1 MRLVFLAILALILSL
16 SALPQGAM
24 AAAPA
29 HGCAAG
35 ASHMAAPV
43 TEAKAP
49 ASSCAQLALCTLAL
63 VPEEVAFAAHFV
75 LRPSHVV
82 PATGLAARRIA
93 LPLDLPPPRA

>member
-1 MRLVFLAILALILSL
+1 MRLVFLAILALVLSL

-35 ASHMAAPV
+35 AGHMAAPM

-49 ASSCAQLALCTLAL
+49 VSGCAQMALCTYAL
-63 VPEEVAFAAHFV
+63 VPEAVAFAAHFV
-75 LRPSHVV
+75 LQPSHIV
-82 PATGLAARRIA
+82 PETGLAARRID